1 MLRFEWLLK
10 MTFSWFLPAV
20 PPFNIEMKK
29 APFRCLFSQNPPESW
44 EHLVHSVSKDV
55 CLLTNFTLQ
64 WEKSRMRFN
73 RLNHL
78 WPADIDILD
87 NRLIQPDFSECLVR
101 SYSSLNQKQ
110 PSCCLVNK
118 RKDPSSWD
126 QTWRQSVLVEQIVL
140 ALKFD
145 WMRHVK
151 SIFIDKHTMAHPLNS
166 TLIPTTFININ
177 NNIAYLY
184 YYII

>member
-29 APFRCLFSQNPPESW
+29 APFGCLFSQNPPESRK
-44 EHLVHSVSKDV
+44 HFLVHSVSKDI
-55 CLLTNFTLQ
+55 CLLANFTLQ
-64 WEKSRMRFN
+64 WEKSRMRSN
-73 RLNHL
+73 RLSHL

-87 NRLIQPDFSECLVR
+87 NRLIQPDFKECLVR

-110 PSCCLVNK
+110 PSCSLMNK
-118 RKDPSSWD
+118 WKDPSSWD
-126 QTWRQSVLVEQIVL
+126 QTWTQSVFIQQQIVM

-145 WMRHVK
+145 WMKKV
-151 SIFIDKHTMAHPLNS
+151 HTTLTALPLNS
-166 TLIPTTFININ
+166 ILIPTTFINIKT
-177 NNIAYLY
+177 ILF
-184 YYII
+184 IIIV